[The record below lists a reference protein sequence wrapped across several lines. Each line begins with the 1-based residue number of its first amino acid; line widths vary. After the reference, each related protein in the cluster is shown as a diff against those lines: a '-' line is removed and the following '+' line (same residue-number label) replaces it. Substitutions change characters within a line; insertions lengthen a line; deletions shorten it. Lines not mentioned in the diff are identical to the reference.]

1 MLGGAVTDVDGAYYG
16 ANATSA
22 ATGLTSCAP
31 PGFNAVTTAATGTG
45 VPGGGSP
52 VGAVQCGHPADKL
65 GWVATGGLRLN
76 VPGGSY
82 FQMQG
87 SYTQG
92 ALRYIS
98 HTQWPTGSAAR
109 FGVGNSLG
117 VGSLMDA
124 IFGQSGELELTRAWG
139 VYASWEQVWNPKW
152 KTSLYGGWTSV
163 SATMTTPRRSSP
175 PPPAATRTA
184 HPPSPRASSSAQAT
198 SPLNAMASGSLAN
211 MTNCDPNW
219 QMGYV
224 GTRTQWNITSQF
236 YMGVDVLYTKLY
248 TAFSGLGGAALGQRA
263 ARPGSTPSRTR
274 TTGP

>member
-1 MLGGAVTDVDGAYYG
+1 M
-16 ANATSA
+16 
-22 ATGLTSCAP
+22 
-31 PGFNAVTTAATGTG
+31 
-45 VPGGGSP
+45 
-52 VGAVQCGHPADKL
+52 
-65 GWVATGGLRLN
+65 ATGGLRLN

-117 VGSLMDA
+117 VGPIMDA

-139 VYASWEQVWNPKW
+139 IYASWEQVWNPKW

-163 SATMTTPRRSSP
+163 SYDDNAKALI
-175 PPPAATRTA
+175 AASTCGNQNG
-184 HPPSPRASSSAQAT
+184 SSAVAPGLIVSAAT
-198 SPLNAMASGSLAN
+198 SPLNAMASGSIAN

-263 ARPGSTPSRTR
+263 ARRGLLHREPGQLGRDLPRAPR
-274 TTGP
+274 FRPVIA